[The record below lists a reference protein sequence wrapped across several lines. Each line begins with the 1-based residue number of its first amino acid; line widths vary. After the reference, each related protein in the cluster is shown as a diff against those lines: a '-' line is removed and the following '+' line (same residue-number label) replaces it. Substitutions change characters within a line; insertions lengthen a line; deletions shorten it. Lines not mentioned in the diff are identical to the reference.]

1 MLEGVKTLFFVS
13 ITRRVILNP
22 HQHGSE
28 TKFRQ
33 EFLGRLFAK
42 RRGTRFLRQLIPQF
56 GLEASNLLGGNGLEG
71 FARGVAGDG
80 VAHNLLWAYAL

>member
-1 MLEGVKTLFFVS
+1 MLEGVKTLFFIS
-13 ITRRVILNP
+13 ITRRVTLNP

-56 GLEASNLLGGNGLEG
+56 SLESRNFVGRHGFKG
-71 FARGVAGDG
+71 FARCVAGDG